1 MDITRRTK
9 RSKVIDEKFA
19 KELKKMGV
27 SIPGWSYSHEKICGT
42 TMKKAPKLKGFL
54 TVEPNVEN
62 NEANGE
68 YKVLECGTSIILDSE
83 SKVELLLC
91 SGDLFELT
99 GDELNIINGSLYKKG
114 KIIKSYLDDFNGCTG
129 WINIDHTTAPKISR
143 KKSKR
148 LGRFEVV
155 DGNIIIRDCK
165 DLSILGSLNKGD
177 TVDTDEFNDFITLEE
192 FILRKVIIRE
202 SKDESLI
209 NKTVWM
215 PISSINKEESVGIYN
230 TIFTVNKDCID
241 FDINLDGLDI
251 CQLDAGDTFLLTDS
265 SIQFCEGLFYKEI
278 KVLDSKDKSMIGKTG
293 WIDLMNSDVLKPTID
308 FTRNAIP
315 TQDDFILSNDFK
327 LPIDMIGYKPNCND
341 IDHDNTTFLA
351 KGLVVT
357 VFDEFDCND
366 KLIVQCNMSKVK
378 YAISASHYFKSVA
391 YANKKHHLV

>member
-1 MDITRRTK
+1 MDMTK
-9 RSKVIDEKFA
+9 RSRINKEVE
-19 KELKKMGV
+19 KELKRLGISV
-27 SIPGWSYSHEKICGT
+27 PEWYNLHEDKCNT
-42 TMKKAPKLKGFL
+42 TMKKAPKLEGFL
-54 TVEPNVEN
+54 KVEPSQEN
-62 NEANGE
+62 DEVNKT
-68 YKVLECGTSIILDSE
+68 YKVLECGTSIILDNV
-83 SKVELLLC
+83 SKAELLLC

-99 GDELNIINGSLYKKG
+99 GDDINIVNGSLYKKG
-114 KIIKSYLDDFNGCTG
+114 KIIKSYLNDFNGCAC
-129 WINIDHTTAPKISR
+129 WINIDHTTAPKMTR

-155 DGNIIIRDCK
+155 DKNIVVRDCK
-165 DLSILGSLNKGD
+165 DLSVLGSLNKGD
-177 TVDTDEFNDFITLEE
+177 TVDTDEFNDFITSEE

-308 FTRNAIP
+308 FTRNVIP

-391 YANKKHHLV
+391 YANKKHRLV